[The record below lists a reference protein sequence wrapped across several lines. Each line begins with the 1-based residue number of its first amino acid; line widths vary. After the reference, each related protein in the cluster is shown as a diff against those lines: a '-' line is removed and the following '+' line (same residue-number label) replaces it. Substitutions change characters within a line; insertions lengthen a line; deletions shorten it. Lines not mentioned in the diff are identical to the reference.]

1 MLDLTPR
8 QLAILERLAVQG
20 FAVVAFP
27 KYGSAVGV
35 CRGECAALLSPA
47 PGGRLILQGEPCYL
61 LDDNLAVP
69 VLREGKKLFV
79 WKQQSVEA
87 TPELEAALSEFKSD
101 LARILESALAAPWD
115 AF

>member
-1 MLDLTPR
+1 MDLTSR

-27 KYGSAVGV
+27 KYASSIGV
-35 CRGECAALLSPA
+35 CRGECAALLAPA
-47 PGGRLILQGEPCYL
+47 PGGRLSLQGEPCYL

-69 VLREGKKLFV
+69 VIREGKKFYV

-87 TPELEAALSEFKSD
+87 TPEHEAALLEFKSD
-101 LARILESALAAPWD
+101 LVRLLESGLSLPLDAL
-115 AF
+115 